1 MKRIMLLL
9 LIAASAAS
17 AQLKVTAIEKLALP
31 SDQEWSS
38 PVFSPD
44 GKAVYFTNASY
55 DGIWK
60 YTRSDNSVTELTLD
74 AKSGLGFTISPDGSQ
89 LAYRRTTYD
98 AQTHERLQDAVVM
111 NLATLATRVAA
122 SGSDVTVPAFT
133 GADIMYT
140 VQGATHLPVKLA
152 KTSAVSAGLLG
163 IENKKIALVKD
174 GVKVLLDPAGNGNYI
189 WPVLSPDGQKIAA
202 YEMDHGTFVCDL
214 NGTVLANYGRRDGAV
229 WTRDGN
235 WLVYM
240 NDRDDG
246 NKILGSEI
254 CAISADGTQ
263 TVQLT
268 ATSGV
273 TEMNPSCSPVENK
286 IVCSGDG
293 AIYVIS
299 YEEAK

>member
-9 LIAASAAS
+9 LIAVSAAS

-38 PVFSPD
+38 PVFAPD
-44 GKAVYFTNASY
+44 GKTVYFTNASY

-60 YTRSDNSVTELTLD
+60 YTRANNSVTTLTLD
-74 AKSGLGFTISPDGSQ
+74 PQSGLGFTVSQDGSQ
-89 LAYRRTTYD
+89 IAYRRTTYNE
-98 AQTHERLQDAVVM
+98 QTHERLQDAVVM
-111 NLATLATRVAA
+111 NLATLSTRVLA
-122 SGSDVTVPAFT
+122 SGSDVSIPAFASS
-133 GADIMYT
+133 GIMYS
-140 VQGATHLPVKLA
+140 VKGAQQSVKLA
-152 KTSAVSAGLLG
+152 KTTAAAGAEILG
-163 IENKKIALVKD
+163 IENTKIAVMKN
-174 GVKVLLDPAGNGNYI
+174 GAKVLLDPSGSGSYI
-189 WPVLSPDGQKIAA
+189 WPALSHDGQKIAA
-202 YEMDHGTFVCDL
+202 YDLQHGTFICDL
-214 NGTVLANYGRRDGAV
+214 EGNVLARLGRRDAAV

-246 NKILGSEI
+246 RKMLGSEI
-254 CAISADGTQ
+254 CAVSADGTQ
-263 TVQLT
+263 TLQLT

-273 TEMNPSCSPVENK
+273 MEMNPSCSPVENK

-293 AIYVIS
+293 ALYVIS